1 MSSEPI
7 HWLELT
13 TDQYK
18 AACDSIKDSIRANM
32 TRFEISIP
40 YRNFT
45 FTLLEHDI
53 TISYIPI
60 EWFCKL
66 LEEVTTAPYVICRND
81 IYRHYAHF
89 IQNIK
94 NAA

>member
-13 TDQYK
+13 EEQYK
-18 AACDSIKDSIRANM
+18 TARDSIKDNIRANM
-32 TRFEISIP
+32 NRFEVSIP

-45 FTLLEHDI
+45 FTMLEHDI
-53 TISYIPI
+53 TISFIPI
-60 EWFCKL
+60 ELFCKL
-66 LEEVTTAPYVICRND
+66 LEEVTTTPYVIYRND
-81 IYRHYAHF
+81 IYRHYAYF

-94 NAA
+94 NTA